1 MKILIRLCIV
11 IVLLSAGTVS
21 ARVIIPEIPIG
32 TTGNFLAV
40 GNYNVNKGSSDLGT
54 VVQLEANGT
63 ILVDEGNPV
72 KFFFNQSDKNLE
84 GVTDWIQSGYN
95 DSDWE
100 NGVSGVGY
108 NSIQTTSVLDTN
120 DQGAIYTRYERF
132 NLPNASA
139 ISSLT
144 IRIDYDDGVIVWL
157 NGVEVLRAN
166 MVIPEAVPNWDWGL
180 SENHESTNK
189 LGPDPTR
196 WAAPAS
202 NLFGVGEVNPSD
214 TIIDYTFD
222 VVFNLAPV
230 EPAGKLAASWGS
242 IKANY

>member
-1 MKILIRLCIV
+1 MKLFLSLCI
-11 IVLLSAGTVS
+11 IATLLIASPGFAQIS
-21 ARVIIPEIPIG
+21 LG
-32 TTGNFLAV
+32 TTGNLLAV
-40 GNYNVNKGSSDLGT
+40 GNYNVSQGSSDLGT

-84 GVTDWIQSGYN
+84 GVTDWMLSGYN

-108 NSIQTTSVLDTN
+108 GSIQTTSVLDTD

-157 NGVEVLRAN
+157 NEVEVLRAN
-166 MVIPEAVPNWDWGL
+166 MVIAEAVPNWDWGS

-196 WAAPAS
+196 WAEPVS
-202 NLFGVGEVNPSD
+202 NLFGVGEDNPEM

-222 VVFNLAPV
+222 VVFDPTAV
-230 EPAGKLAASWGS
+230 EPAGKLTTSWGS